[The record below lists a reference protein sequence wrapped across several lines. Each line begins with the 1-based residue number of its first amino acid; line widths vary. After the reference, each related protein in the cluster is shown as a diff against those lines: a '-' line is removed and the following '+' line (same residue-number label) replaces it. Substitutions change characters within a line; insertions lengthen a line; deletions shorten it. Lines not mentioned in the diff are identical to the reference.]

1 MWSIFLF
8 WKMLFFLNYRDIC
21 GIIALSRIT
30 EIQGRER
37 LILTY
42 EELKKAYEAAMQKC
56 SELESQNAELES
68 EKTELEKKIEEKDLR
83 IEHLTELVLKR
94 NKMLFGQKSE
104 KAKFI
109 SDGQLA
115 FEGIFNEAEAES
127 DKSAAEPTIE
137 KVTRKS
143 NKTGQHRGRKEIR
156 ADLETK
162 KVVYELSEDQR
173 ICEECGDTLVS
184 YSEEYITTRI
194 AVIPEKVYK
203 IEYYRKVYKCKN
215 CDKNGIKSN
224 IVKAENKA
232 PACIIEKGLPDASL
246 IADIM
251 QRKYQLG
258 EPLYRQEKYWEFQG
272 IYLSR
277 TSMANWIIK
286 GAEWFRPVID
296 MLWKYAYL
304 EPVLNAD
311 ETPTRVLKKDGK
323 PTKKKGQMW
332 IVCTGASASRK
343 IALYSY
349 RDSRSKTVAE
359 ELLSSYTGVVQTD
372 GLQSYGSGNYES
384 AGCWAHARRKFVD
397 SIPAG
402 DISCPSAQ
410 IVALLDKASELERE
424 AKKVGYTRTQI
435 LEMRQKKTKPLLDQ
449 VYEIIEKLR
458 PSKGS
463 HLYAAVTY
471 ARNQKDKLYL
481 FLSNAE
487 VEMTNNLAERTVKPY
502 VINRKNFLFSDTE
515 KGADA
520 SAAVM
525 SIIETAKRNRLDVY
539 GYLLHLLTVLP
550 EWGASPTEEQVKSVM
565 PWSMALPAY
574 CKQTYSEIQ

>member
-1 MWSIFLF
+1 M
-8 WKMLFFLNYRDIC
+8 
-21 GIIALSRIT
+21 
-30 EIQGRER
+30 
-37 LILTY
+37 TY

-68 EKTELEKKIEEKDLR
+68 EKTELEKKIGEKELR

-137 KVTRKS
+137 KVTRRS

-162 KVVYELSEDQR
+162 KIVYELPEDQR
-173 ICEECGDTLVS
+173 ICEECGDTLVP

-224 IVKAENKA
+224 IVKAENRT

-246 IADIM
+246 VADIM

-277 TSMANWIIK
+277 TSMANWVIK
-286 GAEWFRPVID
+286 GAEWFRSVID

-343 IALYSY
+343 IALYTY

-359 ELLSSYTGVVQTD
+359 ELLSSYRGVVQTD

-384 AGCWAHARRKFVD
+384 AGCWAHCRRKFVD
-397 SIPAG
+397 SIPGG
-402 DISCPSAQ
+402 DTACPSAQ
-410 IVALLDKASELERE
+410 IVALIDKAAELERE
-424 AKKVGYTRTQI
+424 AKKAGYTGAQI
-435 LEMRQKKTKPLLDQ
+435 LEMRQGKVKPLLDQ

-471 ARNQKDKLYL
+471 ARNQKEKLYL

-520 SAAVM
+520 SADVM
-525 SIIETAKRNRLDVY
+525 SIIETAKRNNLDVY

-550 EWGASPTEEQVKSVM
+550 EWGASPTDEQVKSVM

-574 CKQTYSEIQ
+574 CKQIYSEIQ